1 MYSYRM
7 MRLIKYVICL
17 VIISINNIYTS
28 NAQIYTTYLDEDSF
42 FNIGLEINNNVNN
55 SIPTIYAI
63 NINMG
68 GMISKNIG
76 LGADISHGKMQNDD
90 EEMNRIG
97 INMIYHFINNND
109 KKSSHVIPLIS
120 IGIGHKKYILDR
132 EYDGVSMKL
141 HTGINIPIHY
151 ISLFTYIGIDRSWF
165 SNRNNE
171 WNLQGNIG
179 IKIPL

>member
-1 MYSYRM
+1 
-7 MRLIKYVICL
+7 
-17 VIISINNIYTS
+17 
-28 NAQIYTTYLDEDSF
+28 
-42 FNIGLEINNNVNN
+42 
-55 SIPTIYAI
+55 
-63 NINMG
+63 
-68 GMISKNIG
+68 MISKNIG

-97 INMIYHFINNND
+97 INMIYHFNNND
-109 KKSSHVIPLIS
+109 KKSQHVIPLIS

-132 EYDGVSMKL
+132 DYDGVSMKL
-141 HTGINIPIHY
+141 YTGINIPIYY